1 MNFYNIEYDNSGIT
15 NASVRENTLI
25 CVHSKDGS
33 IFQKCMLSA
42 KEVKAM
48 YDAGSVITMC
58 DEFLFNRSHVG
69 ASTVTI
75 TDMTVM
81 TPEV

>member
-1 MNFYNIEYDNSGIT
+1 MDFYNIEYDDSGFT

-25 CVHSKDGS
+25 CIHSKDGS
-33 IFQKCMLSA
+33 SFQKCMLSA

-48 YDAGSVITMC
+48 YDAGAVFTMC

-69 ASTVTI
+69 SNPVTI
-75 TDMTVM
+75 TGMTVM